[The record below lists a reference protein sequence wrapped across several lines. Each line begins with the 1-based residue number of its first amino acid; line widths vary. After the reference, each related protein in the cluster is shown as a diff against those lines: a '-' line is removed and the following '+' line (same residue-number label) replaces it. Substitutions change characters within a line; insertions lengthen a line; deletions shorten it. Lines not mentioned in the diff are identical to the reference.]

1 MGLYARA
8 LPTPLT
14 SFNVPP
20 PCPSN
25 VLFSHFLLCASA
37 SCWKK
42 WIEPPRRLSEEG
54 QGRAWGGLYH
64 PHPSHKGSSRS
75 LGEEGAGS
83 VVELPV
89 TTAAV
94 SL

>member
-1 MGLYARA
+1 MAC
-8 LPTPLT
+8 T
-14 SFNVPP
+14 
-20 PCPSN
+20 
-25 VLFSHFLLCASA
+25 
-37 SCWKK
+37 
-42 WIEPPRRLSEEG
+42 
-54 QGRAWGGLYH
+54 H
-64 PHPSHKGSSRS
+64 PHPSHKGSSQS